1 MKALKKA
8 MIKELVLITLLI
20 IFVCENDGKR
30 AKNEGKG
37 NNSQNLGK
45 KNCRE
50 KRFCKE
56 QGDFT
61 FREDLSLCLHQ
72 NYTTSISPNNPRI
85 EMKFDSVNIIKIDP
99 KKQAITTSFKYFIQ
113 WNDDRIVQID
123 CDPKTVVA
131 TSKMDTFW
139 IPKLD
144 IYQLISA
151 ESHPVL
157 GPKEKLV
164 LNDGKMKYSAVKK
177 FETACAMH
185 FEDFPF
191 DQQIC
196 SVEVCMIIIELSSV
210 SNILGIS
217 LV

>member
-1 MKALKKA
+1 

-20 IFVCENDGKR
+20 IFVCENDGKK
-30 AKNEGKG
+30 AKNDGKG
-37 NNSQNLGK
+37 NNSQKLGK
-45 KNCRE
+45 KNCKE
-50 KRFCKE
+50 KKICKE

-61 FREDLSLCLHQ
+61 FREDLSLCMHQ
-72 NYTTSISPNNPRI
+72 NYTTSISPNNSGI
-85 EMKFDSVNIIKIDP
+85 KMKFDSVNIIEIDP
-99 KKQAITTSFKYFIQ
+99 KKQAITTSFKYFIT
-113 WNDDRIVQID
+113 WNDERIVQIE
-123 CDPKTVVA
+123 CGPKTVVA
-131 TSKMDTFW
+131 TSKMDRFW

-151 ESHPVL
+151 ESHSVL

-164 LNDGKMKYSAVKK
+164 FEGGKMIYSAVKK
-177 FETACAMH
+177 FETACAMQ

-210 SNILGIS
+210 FNILF
-217 LV
+217 L